1 MPTSDF
7 SKITI
12 GGPCKITD
20 VSQVIY
26 SEGNV
31 TITPKP
37 VYRDIPSS
45 LTTKDDQILVSL
57 TYEID
62 FTPKSIWSS
71 GYRSSLLPS
80 AYTNF
85 STGGTRLIGAANR
98 AVTIVGAD
106 GEQHVFTRAALTKMP
121 NVFFGLGKSLYSAA
135 QYTAF
140 LGNGKALT
148 ASDAFVVQTTGASWD
163 QSDFSTNAGGHQ
175 EAECTASWGGLMSF
189 AGMFAQEGFELQHEV
204 DWADV
209 KQGNILVDK
218 RIAGY
223 RGMIVF
229 KPEGPLTS
237 DLVGA
242 FPGQIGTR
250 LSTSALDL
258 LITGSNISGTLKS
271 CMPYRGKYNFD
282 NKLLRHD
289 EFAFVTALNA
299 PGTRLV
305 FS

>member
-7 SKITI
+7 SKITV

-20 VSQVIY
+20 VAQVIY

-45 LTTKDDQILVSL
+45 LTTKDDQILIGL

-62 FTPKSIWSS
+62 FTPKSIWNS
-71 GYRSSLLPS
+71 GFRSSLLPS

-85 STGGTRLIGAANR
+85 TAGGARIIGAANR
-98 AVTIVGAD
+98 AVTILGSD

-148 ASDAFVVQTTGASWD
+148 DADAFVVQTSGVAWD
-163 QSDFSTNAGGHQ
+163 QSDFPTGHQ
-175 EAECTASWGGLMSF
+175 ETECTAAWTGTGF
-189 AGMFAQEGFELQHEV
+189 TTMFAQEGFELQHEM
-204 DWADV
+204 DWVDV
-209 KQGNILVDK
+209 KQGNIVVDK

-229 KPEGPLTS
+229 KPEGPTTAQLI
-237 DLVGA
+237 GQ
-242 FPGQIGTR
+242 FPGVIGTR
-250 LSTSALDL
+250 LSAGASDL
-258 LITGSNISGTLKS
+258 VITGSGISGTLKS
-271 CMPYRGKYNFD
+271 AMPFRGKFNFD

-289 EFAFVTALNA
+289 EFAFVSSLAT
-299 PGTRLV
+299 PGTRLA
-305 FS
+305 FA

>member
-1 MPTSDF
+1 MPTSNYAQ
-7 SKITI
+7 ITV
-12 GGPCKITD
+12 GGPCKIVD
-20 VSQVIY
+20 VATIIY

-45 LTTKDDQILVSL
+45 LTTKDDQVLVGL

-62 FTPKSIWSS
+62 FTPKSIWDAT
-71 GYRSSLLPS
+71 RRAALLPA

-85 STGGTRLIGAANR
+85 ATGGGRIIGAANR
-98 AVTIVGAD
+98 AVTVIGAD
-106 GEQHVFTRAALTKMP
+106 GEQHLFTRAALTKMP

-148 ASDAFVVQTTGASWD
+148 DADAFVVVSTGVSWD
-163 QSDFSTNAGGHQ
+163 QSDFPTGHQ
-175 EAECTASWGGLMSF
+175 EAECQAAWGAVTGF
-189 AGMFAQEGFELQHEV
+189 TTMFAQEGFELQHEM
-204 DWADV
+204 DWGDV
-209 KQGNILVDK
+209 RQGNIVVDK

-229 KPEGPLTS
+229 KPEGPTTAQ
-237 DLVGA
+237 LVGQ
-242 FPGQIGTR
+242 FPGVIGTR
-250 LSTSALDL
+250 LSASGADL
-258 LITGSNISGTLKS
+258 VVTGSGISGTLKG
-271 CMPYRGKYNFD
+271 CTPYRQKYNFD

-289 EFAFVTALNA
+289 ESAFVTSIAT
-299 PGTRLV
+299 PGTRLA

>member
-1 MPTSDF
+1 MPTSNF
-7 SKITI
+7 SQITV
-12 GGPCKITD
+12 GGPCKINDNGT
-20 VSQVIY
+20 VIY

-31 TITPKP
+31 TLTPKP
-37 VYRDIPSS
+37 VYRDVPNS
-45 LTTKDDQILVSL
+45 LTTKEDQIMTGL

-62 FTPKSIWSS
+62 FTPKSIWNAA
-71 GYRSSLLPS
+71 YRASLLPA

-85 STGGTRLIGAANR
+85 ATGGARIIGAANR
-98 AVTIVGAD
+98 AVTIIGQD
-106 GEQHVFTRAALTKMP
+106 GEQWVFTRAALTKMP
-121 NVFFGLGKSLYSAA
+121 NIYFGLGKSLYSAC
-135 QYTAF
+135 QYSAF
-140 LGNGKALT
+140 LGQGNALT
-148 ASDAFVVQTTGASWD
+148 DANAFVVQTTGAAWD
-163 QSDFSTNAGGHQ
+163 QSDFPAGHQ
-175 EAECTASWGGLMSF
+175 EAECQATWGATTGF

-229 KPEGPLTS
+229 KPEGPTTAQ
-237 DLVGA
+237 LVGQ

-250 LSTSALDL
+250 LSAGAANLVVS
-258 LITGSNISGTLKS
+258 GSGISGTLLS
-271 CMPYRGKYNFD
+271 AMPFRGKLNFD

-289 EFAFVTALNA
+289 EFAFVSSLPV
-299 PGTRLV
+299 PGARLA